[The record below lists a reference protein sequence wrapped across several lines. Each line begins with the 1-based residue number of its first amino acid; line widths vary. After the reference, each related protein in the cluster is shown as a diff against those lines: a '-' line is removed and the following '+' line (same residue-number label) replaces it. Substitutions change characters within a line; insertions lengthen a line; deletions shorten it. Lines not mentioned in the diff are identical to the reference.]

1 MVCGS
6 ISIARHVGGIEM
18 LKPSEAR
25 VTVDQPAGKGLFVG
39 DGDGVGVGVG
49 VGDGDADA
57 VGDEQP
63 AARSKARIRIGRR
76 NIGGC

>member
-1 MVCGS
+1 M
-6 ISIARHVGGIEM
+6 SIARHVGGIEM

-49 VGDGDADA
+49 DGDAEA
-57 VGDEQP
+57 VGAEQP
-63 AARSKARIRIGRR
+63 ARSNATIRIGRR
-76 NIGGC
+76 NTGGC